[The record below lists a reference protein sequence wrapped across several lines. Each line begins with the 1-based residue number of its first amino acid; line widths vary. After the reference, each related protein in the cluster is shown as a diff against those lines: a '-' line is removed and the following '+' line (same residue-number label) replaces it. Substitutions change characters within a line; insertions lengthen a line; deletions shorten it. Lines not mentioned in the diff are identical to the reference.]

1 MTQTVKWLI
10 PVLGLISIVHVGCQG
25 PTLVTTVGS
34 PPSETVE
41 GMLYYLP
48 TGKITIKGDYSSG
61 TDLSEKQ
68 SESRTEPTRTAVL
81 GSTTEPNR
89 PSKEEGDADALS
101 MAFSDVIAKPTHPPG
116 KPSGDNGDSG
126 SSTATLSG
134 GALSLTVTASVEP
147 DQPAGIYY
155 VTPQTND
162 IFEDEVQ
169 VTINPKHLLS
179 ASKVTT
185 EDKTAEIVGTI
196 ASLVATGMGYARR
209 QGTTETPQPFCFSF
223 DPSSYDDVAL
233 VRRQLKARHIGLTV
247 NVNGHNVIAQD
258 IPVLRNKEVQRL
270 AAQLG
275 QHGLVFRPAAVYS
288 LRLVYPVDS
297 NGNEPKEADLSI
309 RDTEQFILPDR
320 TKLYVMKFDR
330 MPFVKKVREVGFSD
344 GMLTDFHQK
353 RPSPILGFLGIPK
366 AIVEA
371 IAPVLGAGS
380 SGSASSTG
388 TAAAH

>member
-10 PVLGLISIVHVGCQG
+10 PALGLISIAHIGCQG
-25 PTLVTTVGS
+25 PTLITTVGP

-61 TDLSEKQ
+61 TARSEKQ
-68 SESRTEPTRTAVL
+68 SESRTEATPTVAL
-81 GSTTEPNR
+81 GSTTEPTR
-89 PSKEEGDADALS
+89 QSKEESDANAMS
-101 MAFSDVIAKPTHPPG
+101 MAFSDVLAKPPQPG
-116 KPSGDNGDSG
+116 KPSGGNGDSG
-126 SSTATLSG
+126 SSTSTMSA

-185 EDKTAEIVGTI
+185 EDKTAEIIGTI
-196 ASLVATGMGYARR
+196 ASLVATGVGFTRGP
-209 QGTTETPQPFCFSF
+209 GTTETPQPFCFSF

-233 VRRQLKARHIGLTV
+233 VRRQLNARRIGLTV
-247 NVNGHNVIAQD
+247 TINGHNVIAQD
-258 IPVLRNKEVQRL
+258 IPVLRNKEVQHL
-270 AAQLG
+270 AAHLG

-297 NGNEPKEADLSI
+297 NGNEPKRADLSI
-309 RDTEQFILPDR
+309 HDTEQFILPDR
-320 TKLYVMKFDR
+320 TKLCVMKFDR

-353 RPSPILGFLGIPK
+353 RPSPVLGFLGIPK

-371 IAPVLGAGS
+371 IVPVLGAGS
-380 SGSASSTG
+380 TGSASSAGTTG
-388 TAAAH
+388 AH